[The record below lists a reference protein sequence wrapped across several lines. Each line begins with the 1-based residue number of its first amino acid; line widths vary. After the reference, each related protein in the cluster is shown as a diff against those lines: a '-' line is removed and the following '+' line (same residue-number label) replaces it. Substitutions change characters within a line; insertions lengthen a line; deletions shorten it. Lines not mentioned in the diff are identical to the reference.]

1 MSDSQFTL
9 LTDVLL
15 RAVEQSLNVVVI
27 TDLGGAVEYV
37 NPAFCQ
43 LTGYS
48 REEVVGCNVHMLKSG
63 QMPPEVYAG
72 LWKDL
77 QAGREWEGEFC
88 NRKKNGEIYWEAAT
102 ISLIRN
108 TQQIPEHYLKIAE
121 NITRQ
126 KIMAR
131 ELAASQERY
140 ERVVRAMPGF
150 MFTVFLED
158 GRPVRTHYY
167 PGMELVTGYTEA
179 DFMSDSHLWFQMIA
193 EEDRAAVAAQIQ
205 GVLKEAT
212 TRSVEH
218 RIRHKGGS
226 IRWVRNVSV
235 PTFNEQGRFVSYDGL
250 ISDITERKEAQ
261 LQRDKLLE
269 EVGRMAV
276 RDPLTGLLN
285 RRGFDEEFNR
295 AWQLGE
301 RHSLPTGLLLMDLDC
316 FKILNDT
323 YGHPVGDA
331 ILVEMSRLIMA
342 AVRGTD
348 IVSRLGGDEIVVVL
362 PLTSEEETRRIAAR
376 VLDDFRRHTFC
387 RGDRDLYATVSIGA
401 ACESGDAQSPRD
413 GILKRADQ
421 ALYRAKHSGGN
432 RMCFY
437 ETNAAASE
445 AQIKKDASVD
455 KGMVL
460 LVDGEA
466 SVCRSTISILR
477 REHYRVMAALTGE
490 RAEQMV
496 RKMRGRIDIVLVDIG
511 LHGRKGLEVLQMLC
525 LMDDAVVGVVM
536 ADRATMSDARDAFR
550 CGASDFIE
558 KPFSAADLS
567 TVVERAMHRR
577 HRLQENRRYQRR
589 VHAVIAVSKT
599 A

>member
-77 QAGREWEGEFC
+77 QAGREWKGEFC
-88 NRKKNGEIYWEAAT
+88 NRKKNGETYWEAAT

-108 TQQIPEHYLKIAE
+108 AQQIPEHYLKIAE

-167 PGMELVTGYTEA
+167 PGVKLVTGYTEA
-179 DFMSDSHLWFQMIA
+179 DFMSDPHLWFQMIA
-193 EEDRAAVAAQIQ
+193 EEDRAAVEVQIQ

-218 RIRHKGGS
+218 RIRHKDGS

-235 PTFNEQGRFVSYDGL
+235 PTFNEQGQFVSYDGL
-250 ISDITERKEAQ
+250 ISDITERREAQ

-295 AWQLGE
+295 AWQLGA

-316 FKILNDT
+316 FKVLNDT
-323 YGHPVGDA
+323 YGHSVGDA

-376 VLDDFRRHTFC
+376 VLEDFRRHTFC
-387 RGDRDLYATVSIGA
+387 RGDRGLYATVSIGV

-466 SVCRSTISILR
+466 TVCRSTISILR

-490 RAEQMV
+490 KAEQIV

-577 HRLQENRRYQRR
+577 HRFQENRRYQRR

>member
-1 MSDSQFTL
+1 M
-9 LTDVLL
+9 
-15 RAVEQSLNVVVI
+15 
-27 TDLGGAVEYV
+27 
-37 NPAFCQ
+37 
-43 LTGYS
+43 
-48 REEVVGCNVHMLKSG
+48 
-63 QMPPEVYAG
+63 
-72 LWKDL
+72 
-77 QAGREWEGEFC
+77 
-88 NRKKNGEIYWEAAT
+88 
-102 ISLIRN
+102 
-108 TQQIPEHYLKIAE
+108 
-121 NITRQ
+121 
-126 KIMAR
+126 
-131 ELAASQERY
+131 
-140 ERVVRAMPGF
+140 
-150 MFTVFLED
+150 
-158 GRPVRTHYY
+158 
-167 PGMELVTGYTEA
+167 
-179 DFMSDSHLWFQMIA
+179 
-193 EEDRAAVAAQIQ
+193 
-205 GVLKEAT
+205 
-212 TRSVEH
+212 
-218 RIRHKGGS
+218 
-226 IRWVRNVSV
+226 
-235 PTFNEQGRFVSYDGL
+235 PTFNEQGQFVSYDGL
-250 ISDITERKEAQ
+250 ISDITERREAQ

-295 AWQLGE
+295 AWQLGA

-316 FKILNDT
+316 FKVLNDT
-323 YGHPVGDA
+323 YGHSVGDA

-376 VLDDFRRHTFC
+376 VLEDFRRHTFC
-387 RGDRDLYATVSIGA
+387 RGDRGLYATVSIGV

-466 SVCRSTISILR
+466 TVCRSTISILR

-490 RAEQMV
+490 KAEQIV

-577 HRLQENRRYQRR
+577 HRFQENRRYQRR